1 MSRNHL
7 PIYGI
12 AGVLTML
19 LLVACGNTGNPPTS
33 EALSATSPPEEAF
46 ASNALR
52 AGDMA
57 PDFTLPDSN
66 GNIVQLADQL
76 QMNEMVGLV
85 FYHTYT

>member
-46 ASNALR
+46 ASDALR
-52 AGDMA
+52 AEDMA
-57 PDFTLPDSN
+57 PDFTLTDNS
-66 GNIVQLADQL
+66 GNMVILADEL
-76 QMNEMVGLV
+76 LENEFVVLV
-85 FYHTYT
+85 FYHGAT